1 MDGDRTARAQAR
13 IEAALARIE
22 ASAHRAKGLGGG
34 AAAPTGG
41 AELAH
46 LQARH
51 DRLRA
56 VVQDSLSQLDQIIE
70 SAEG

>member
-22 ASAHRAKGLGGG
+22 AAAQTAGSNSGADGL
-34 AAAPTGG
+34 AQ
-41 AELAH
+41 

-56 VVQDSLSQLDQIIE
+56 AVQDSLAQLDQLIE
-70 SAEG
+70 GAQG

>member
-1 MDGDRTARAQAR
+1 MDGDPISTALAR

-22 ASAHRAKGLGGG
+22 AVTRAP
-34 AAAPTGG
+34 AAPSGA
-41 AELAH
+41 AELAA

-56 VVQDSLSQLDQIIE
+56 AVQDSLGQLDALIE
-70 SAEG
+70 SAQG

>member
-1 MDGDRTARAQAR
+1 MDGDRTARAKAR

-22 ASAHRAKGLGGG
+22 AAAQTAGSNSGSDGLGQ
-34 AAAPTGG
+34 
-41 AELAH
+41 

-56 VVQDSLSQLDQIIE
+56 AVQDSLAQLDQLIE
-70 SAEG
+70 GAQG

>member
-1 MDGDRTARAQAR
+1 MDGDRTARAKAR

-22 ASAHRAKGLGGG
+22 AGSQRTTGTADG
-34 AAAPTGG
+34 AA
-41 AELAH
+41 LAH

-56 VVQDSLSQLDQIIE
+56 VVQDSLSQLDQLIE
-70 SAEG
+70 SAQG